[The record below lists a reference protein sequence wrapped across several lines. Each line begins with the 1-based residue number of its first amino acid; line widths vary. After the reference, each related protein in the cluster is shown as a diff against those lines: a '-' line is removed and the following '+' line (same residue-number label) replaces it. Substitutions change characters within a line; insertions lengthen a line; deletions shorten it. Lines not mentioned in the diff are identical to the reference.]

1 MLKIAHYLWVLQ
13 TSGRGY
19 SERCHC
25 QKMLPEKLFTKTFG
39 VKELV
44 FSCEKKQKT
53 NLRCCK
59 LVFWLLTFS
68 YFSVKWINKFRDRF
82 LDKCFRS
89 AIISLVCRS
98 VLNHCSFPRAAF
110 SLKSV
115 TTNSLLLHIFFTFHG
130 VQYTVKIG
138 SLIR

>member
-44 FSCEKKQKT
+44 FSCEKKKKKKSEMLQT
-53 NLRCCK
+53 CVLAACFFLFFCK
-59 LVFWLLTFS
+59 A
-68 YFSVKWINKFRDRF
+68 D
-82 LDKCFRS
+82 
-89 AIISLVCRS
+89 
-98 VLNHCSFPRAAF
+98 
-110 SLKSV
+110 
-115 TTNSLLLHIFFTFHG
+115 
-130 VQYTVKIG
+130 Q
-138 SLIR
+138 

>member
-44 FSCEKKQKT
+44 FSCEKKKKKSKMLQT
-53 NLRCCK
+53 CVLAAYFFLFFCK
-59 LVFWLLTFS
+59 V
-68 YFSVKWINKFRDRF
+68 D
-82 LDKCFRS
+82 
-89 AIISLVCRS
+89 
-98 VLNHCSFPRAAF
+98 
-110 SLKSV
+110 
-115 TTNSLLLHIFFTFHG
+115 
-130 VQYTVKIG
+130 Q
-138 SLIR
+138 